1 MASAYLPIMKIIWA
15 ESDPSQSIPEREEL
29 EAELKAELEAAR
41 EFSRAV
47 NKKEDNQ
54 EKSPFRGFKED

>member
-1 MASAYLPIMKIIWA
+1 MKIIWA
-15 ESDPSQSIPEREEL
+15 DGDSFQGIPEREEL

-47 NKKEDNQ
+47 NKEKDKE
-54 EKSPFRGFKED
+54 EKSPFRGFKEN